1 MAIQGAVLLQGVE
14 TTQRICIVDSTV
26 DIKSF
31 FCQGLPNTI
40 ADGLRM
46 SVSEMTWPIIQEHVD
61 DVFTVTEEEIIYA
74 TRLVLERMK
83 IVIEPS
89 SGVVLAVVLTERFKK
104 ATAGLKNI
112 AVLLCGGNLDID
124 KFPPRSK

>member
-1 MAIQGAVLLQGVE
+1 MCNCFSLLPSIYYNRLFINFYQGPP
-14 TTQRICIVDSTV
+14 D
-26 DIKSF
+26 
-31 FCQGLPNTI
+31 TI
-40 ADGLRM
+40 ADGLRT
-46 SVSEMTWPIIQEHVD
+46 SVGEITWPIIQEHLD

-89 SGVVLAVVLTERFKK
+89 SGVVVAAVLTERFKK

-124 KFPPRSK
+124 KFPPSNK

>member
-1 MAIQGAVLLQGVE
+1 
-14 TTQRICIVDSTV
+14 
-26 DIKSF
+26 
-31 FCQGLPNTI
+31 
-40 ADGLRM
+40 M
-46 SVSEMTWPIIQEHVD
+46 SEITWPIMEKHLD

-89 SGVVLAVVLTERFKK
+89 SGVVVAAVLSERFKK

-112 AVLLCGGNLDID
+112 VVVLSGGNLDLD
-124 KFPPRSK
+124 KFPPSGK

>member
-1 MAIQGAVLLQGVE
+1 MSSSVRSATTSYNCFSLLSSIASN
-14 TTQRICIVDSTV
+14 RLFI
-26 DIKSF
+26 F
-31 FCQGLPNTI
+31 LCQSPPDTI
-40 ADGLRM
+40 ADGLRT
-46 SVSEMTWPIIQEHVD
+46 SVGEITWPIIQEHLD

-89 SGVVLAVVLTERFKK
+89 SGVVLAAVLTERFKK

-124 KFPPRSK
+124 KFPPSNK

>member
-1 MAIQGAVLLQGVE
+1 
-14 TTQRICIVDSTV
+14 
-26 DIKSF
+26 
-31 FCQGLPNTI
+31 
-40 ADGLRM
+40 M
-46 SVSEMTWPIIQEHVD
+46 SEITWPIMEKHLD

-89 SGVVLAVVLTERFKK
+89 SGVVVAAVLSERFKK

-124 KFPPRSK
+124 KFPPSRK